1 MSHYCHILV
10 FRHFS
15 FNDEFLTDS
24 VILLQIP
31 IVTLLSH
38 SEQRSVPSFLSSFS
52 GKRDFIFHHF
62 SFNDEFLTGFIK
74 SIVVKTIQ
82 MFFSRLYTS
91 FAKNRIPPFVSPAL
105 SVEGGGPY
113 LSGTAGVYSN
123 TPPRLRRDSPQGEN
137 FCLPCVVF
145 LLTTPYPILNKEG
158 EAAFTF

>member
-1 MSHYCHILV
+1 MSHYCHILI

-15 FNDEFLTDS
+15 FNDGFLTDS
-24 VILLQIP
+24 VILLQIST
-31 IVTLLSH
+31 VTLLSH

-105 SVEGGGPY
+105 AGEEGG
-113 LSGTAGVYSN
+113 SRSETTGVRSN
-123 TPPRLRRDSPQGEN
+123 TPPRLRQDSPQGEN
-137 FCLPCVVF
+137 FCLP
-145 LLTTPYPILNKEG
+145 
-158 EAAFTF
+158 